1 MTRYTKTMAETLL
14 EVKKKQEAI
23 DATDTG
29 GEEEVSMA
37 VRQVSAMKHFLEG
50 IETRVKETG
59 DMEEWFQNKLTKAN
73 FYF

>member
-29 GEEEVSMA
+29 GEEEVPW
-37 VRQVSAMKHFLEG
+37 Q
-50 IETRVKETG
+50 
-59 DMEEWFQNKLTKAN
+59 
-73 FYF
+73 